1 MQLLVQCR
9 PQSERPGIFDRLLL
23 LPRPLEALT
32 GSWVIDINQVIESV
46 ISGCAVSCG
55 AVLVVAGASKL
66 YRGTRN
72 PADMT
77 AIRRALRMPRRQ
89 WRLSGLAAGGVE
101 CVTGAL
107 VCSGAYPVLGG
118 ASMAALGAVFC
129 VLLAYVLVKQIPGGC
144 GCLRWRTAPDTA
156 AEAVTWRAVARS
168 GMLFGAGIAYMIV
181 SADAANAPRR
191 DWLGGGVVVSG
202 TVLVLLSMHM
212 PVRTPV
218 CRRPL
223 WRQMRSTLGVL
234 ASHEMFAAMAASAGP
249 FEPVARYRRSGCTD
263 EFWFTAVTGKDRQAV
278 VFQVHQAVP
287 GARLAVHAS
296 LRDARTPGTSWP
308 TRAITVAD
316 VLTEMPGGT
325 RGSDQLRSPQRPAL
339 TAAGWTPAAPASG
352 TGFSGAD
359 SGAPSSQ
366 TDKLTGQRRETQ

>member
-1 MQLLVQCR
+1 M
-9 PQSERPGIFDRLLL
+9 
-23 LPRPLEALT
+23 
-32 GSWVIDINQVIESV
+32 IDINLAIESV
-46 ISGCAVSCG
+46 ISGCVVSCG

-72 PADMT
+72 LDDMT

-89 WRLSGLAAGGVE
+89 WRLFGLAAGGVE

-144 GCLRWRTAPDTA
+144 GCIRWRTALDTA

-168 GMLFGAGIAYMIV
+168 GMLFGLGIAYIIV
-181 SADAANAPRR
+181 SADATGAHRW
-191 DWLGGGVVVSG
+191 DWFGGGAVVSG
-202 TVLVLLSMHM
+202 AVLMLLSMHV

-223 WRQMRSTLGVL
+223 WRQTRSTLHVL

-249 FEPVARYRRSGCTD
+249 FEPVAQYRRAGCTD
-263 EFWFTAVTGKDRQAV
+263 EFWFTAVNGQDRQAV
-278 VFQVHQAVP
+278 VFQVHQATP
-287 GARLAVHAS
+287 GAGLAVHTS

-316 VLTEMPGGT
+316 VLTEMSRGT
-325 RGSDQLRSPQRPAL
+325 RGSDQLRSRQRPAL
-339 TAAGWTPAAPASG
+339 TTAGWTPAAPASG
-352 TGFSGAD
+352 TGLSATD
-359 SGAPSSQ
+359 CGAPPSQ
-366 TDKLTGQRRETQ
+366 TDKPPEQRRETQ